1 MCRAMSSSP
10 MSFWAAGI
18 SFDLSSIS
26 TWANTRA
33 VSTAKALR
41 TWAAFRSL
49 KLSKAVPEGL
59 AIQGD
64 PALRRSWSGG
74 VEPRGMPAK
83 HRFDRRG
90 VESLKDVADRGVRR
104 SLLPSQTEGGVQA
117 RAMHVQERTDAAIG
131 GRSGHH
137 RQDREQQ
144 QLGKRV
150 ELALGAPRIRDVA
163 EQSQQLIERIHG
175 SLRAI

>member
-1 MCRAMSSSP
+1 LPSS
-10 MSFWAAGI
+10 
-18 SFDLSSIS
+18 
-26 TWANTRA
+26 
-33 VSTAKALR
+33 
-41 TWAAFRSL
+41 
-49 KLSKAVPEGL
+49 L

-117 RAMHVQERTDAAIG
+117 PAMHVQERTDAAIG